1 MIVIGER
8 INSTRKNIKEALE
21 CRNLGLLLEEAGRQL
36 SSGAD
41 YIDINTAG
49 HIGHEKDDLLWLVE
63 NIQNKFDCNISIDS
77 PDSLIVKEA
86 LRLCRHTPFINSI
99 SAEKNRLVMLKELLS
114 QKEGNI
120 IILAMDENGMPSDLQ
135 GRIIIADM
143 IISFASSHGIDKKNI
158 FIDLLV
164 KPISTEPQQARFF
177 LESVRQLK
185 KKNISCIG
193 GLSNVSFGLPRRD
206 ILNAVF
212 LKLALDAGID
222 AAIID
227 STQTT
232 VSDILKGRQL
242 PEDIFALA
250 EDAILGKDDYS
261 MNYIKAYRAGRLNIR

>member
-21 CRNLGLLLEEAGRQL
+21 CRNLELLLDEAGRQL

-49 HIGHEKDDLLWLVE
+49 HIGREKDDLLWLME

-77 PDSLIVKEA
+77 PDSSIVKEA
-86 LRLCRHTPFINSI
+86 LKLCRHTPFINSI

-135 GRIIIADM
+135 GRINIADM
-143 IISFASSHGIDKKNI
+143 IMSFARLHGIDKKNI

-164 KPISTEPQQARFF
+164 KPISTEPQQAGFF
-177 LESVRQLK
+177 LEAVRQLK
-185 KKNISCIG
+185 EKEISCIG

-227 STQTT
+227 PIQTT

-242 PEDIFALA
+242 PEDIFILA

-261 MNYIKAYRAGRLNIR
+261 MNYIKAYRAGLLDVR

>member
-8 INSTRKNIKEALE
+8 INSTRKNIKKALE
-21 CRNLGLLLEEAGRQL
+21 CRNLDLLLDEAGRQL

-49 HIGHEKDDLLWLVE
+49 HIGYEKDDLLWLVE

-86 LRLCRHTPFINSI
+86 LKLCRHTPFINSI
-99 SAEKNRLVMLKELLS
+99 STEKNRLIMLEELLS
-114 QKEGNI
+114 QKKGNI

-143 IISFASSHGIDKKNI
+143 IMSFARLHGIDNKNI

-164 KPISTEPQQARFF
+164 KPISTEPQQAGFF

-185 KKNISCIG
+185 EKGISCIG

-227 STQTT
+227 PIQAA
-232 VSDILKGRQL
+232 VRDVLKGRQL
-242 PEDIFALA
+242 PEDIFILA

-261 MNYIKAYRAGRLNIR
+261 MNYIKAYRAGRLDVR